1 LLPLKTGM
9 VCGMAVDGQPVER
22 LRQFL
27 RELSP
32 KARALLI
39 AELERALLSG
49 TEVPGGDL
57 VLQEVRRAVRES
69 GERPPRIGDPERLF
83 FRSLEPFLVDGE
95 PAHKQRGRIARTSLE
110 PIWAWIGRDLLA
122 TAATTFSDDISAALV
137 ADDTVAC
144 EQLICA
150 FQDRVADHIQGALV
164 TAQSDEKARRKLAG
178 QLGTSRTLEEVRDLV
193 DILKARDALALVADQ
208 LPGHIRDL
216 TDAPLDTVKALLDSP
231 LVPRGIMPYALIV
244 VMSRLAAP
252 WQLIRLAIKAA
263 QTDDVVRVAATP
275 YAAAVEIVL
284 AEIERM
290 VGELEADLE
299 RSGKVSVASLLKG
312 IHDAA
317 RGLRTELDLVGDS
330 PWSRRLVA
338 IRAEVSG
345 MLKRKIESAPGR
357 MRRLLRPRPASDIA
371 AGSVLDSGDVDDTD
385 ALIELVGVCRNFAG
399 ELAISEMTTRCYN
412 ELEHYLDTG
421 TRQLIEGLRAAGP
434 TDRPFRRSQ
443 VDAAVR
449 FCARAF
455 GQEYAA
461 LLAKAAEVAG
471 QRERKVAARE

>member
-1 LLPLKTGM
+1 LLQLKTGM
-9 VCGMAVDGQPVER
+9 VCGMAVGGQPVER

-49 TEVPGGDL
+49 AEVPGGDL

-69 GERPPRIGDPERLF
+69 GEHPPRIGDPERLF
-83 FRSLEPFLVDGE
+83 FRSIEPFLVDGA
-95 PAHKQRGRIARTSLE
+95 PAHKHRGRIARASLE
-110 PIWAWIGRDLLA
+110 PIWAWICRDLLA
-122 TAATTFSDDISAALV
+122 DAATTFSDEVSAALV

-150 FQDRVADHIQGALV
+150 FQDRVADHIQRVLAA
-164 TAQSDEKARRKLAG
+164 AQNDEKARRKLTG

-193 DILKARDALALVADQ
+193 DILKARDALALVADHM
-208 LPGHIRDL
+208 PGHIRDF
-216 TDAPLDTVKALLDSP
+216 TDAPLDGVKALLDSP
-231 LVPRGIMPYALIV
+231 AVPRGIVPYALIL

-263 QTDDVVRVAATP
+263 QTDDVVRVAASP

-299 RSGKVSVASLLKG
+299 RGNVSVASLLKG
-312 IHDAA
+312 IHDAV

-330 PWSRRLVA
+330 PWSRRLATV
-338 IRAEVSG
+338 RAGVSG

-357 MRRLLRPRPASDIA
+357 MRRLLRPRPTSEIAS
-371 AGSVLDSGDVDDTD
+371 GSVLDSGDVDDTD
-385 ALIELVGVCRNFAG
+385 ALIELVSVCRNFAG

-449 FCARAF
+449 FCARVF
-455 GQEYAA
+455 GQNYAA

-471 QRERKVAARE
+471 QRERKVVARD